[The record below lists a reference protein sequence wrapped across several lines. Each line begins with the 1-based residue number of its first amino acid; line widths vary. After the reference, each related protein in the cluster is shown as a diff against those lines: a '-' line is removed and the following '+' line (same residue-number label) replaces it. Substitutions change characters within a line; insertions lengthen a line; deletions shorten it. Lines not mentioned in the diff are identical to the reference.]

1 LTTSLAEIRLIAEVE
16 FASIVDYAELMGA
29 KLRLVLSD
37 SSYVD
42 VWLSRKLQGR
52 FGFHWERR
60 HIDGCFY
67 RYDNFP
73 NTNWRNVSTYP
84 RHFHNGSQDE
94 VVASPF
100 SQEIL
105 QGFREFMAFA
115 KSKLPAKSQAKP

>member
-1 LTTSLAEIRLIAEVE
+1 
-16 FASIVDYAELMGA
+16 MGA

-42 VWLSRKLQGR
+42 VWLSRKLKR
-52 FGFHWERR
+52 RLGFHWERR
-60 HIDGCFY
+60 HIDKCIY

-73 NTNWRNVSTYP
+73 NTNWQNVSTYP
-84 RHFHNGSQDE
+84 YHFHNGSQDE

-105 QGFREFMAFA
+105 QGFREFMAFVV
-115 KSKLPAKSQAKP
+115 SKLSPQLKTKP

>member
-1 LTTSLAEIRLIAEVE
+1 MTTSLEEIRLIAEVE
-16 FASIVDYAELMGA
+16 FLSIVDYAEPMGA

-42 VWLSRKLQGR
+42 VWLSRKLKGR

-60 HIDGCFY
+60 HIDECFY

-73 NTNWRNVSTYP
+73 NTNWLNVSTYP
-84 RHFHNGSQDE
+84 YHFHDGSQDN

-100 SQEIL
+100 SQEIA
-105 QGFREFMAFA
+105 QGFREFIAFA
-115 KSKLPAKSQAKP
+115 ESKLSAKLQTQS

>member
-1 LTTSLAEIRLIAEVE
+1 LTASLDKIRRIAEVE
-16 FASIVDYAELMGA
+16 FTSIVDYAEPMGA

-42 VWLSRKLQGR
+42 VWLSRKLEGR

-60 HIDGCFY
+60 HIDGRIF

-73 NTNWRNVSTYP
+73 NTNWQDVSTYP
-84 RHFHNGSQDE
+84 YHFHNGSQDT

-100 SQEIL
+100 GQEIL

-115 KSKLPAKSQAKP
+115 ESKLSAEL

>member
-1 LTTSLAEIRLIAEVE
+1 LTASLDKIRRIAEVE
-16 FASIVDYAELMGA
+16 FTSIVDYAEPMGA
-29 KLRLVLSD
+29 KLRLVPSD

-42 VWLSRKLQGR
+42 VWLSRKLEGR

-60 HIDGCFY
+60 HIDGRIF

-73 NTNWRNVSTYP
+73 NTNWQDVSTYP
-84 RHFHNGSQDE
+84 YHFHNGSQDT

-100 SQEIL
+100 GQEIL

-115 KSKLPAKSQAKP
+115 ESKLSAEL

>member
-1 LTTSLAEIRLIAEVE
+1 MTAALGEIRLIAEVE
-16 FASIVDYAELMGA
+16 FAPIVDYAEPMGA

-37 SSYVD
+37 SSHVD
-42 VWLSRKLQGR
+42 VWLSRKLKGR

-73 NTNWRNVSTYP
+73 NANWRNVSTYP
-84 RHFHNGSQDE
+84 RHFHDGSQDN

-100 SQEIL
+100 SQEIA
-105 QGFREFMAFA
+105 QGFREFIAFA
-115 KSKLPAKSQAKP
+115 ESKLSAKLQTQS

>member
-1 LTTSLAEIRLIAEVE
+1 MTTSLEEIRLIAEVE
-16 FASIVDYAELMGA
+16 FLSIVDYAEPMGA

-42 VWLSRKLQGR
+42 VWLSRKLKRR

-73 NTNWRNVSTYP
+73 NTTWLNVSTYP
-84 RHFHNGSQDE
+84 YHFHDGSQDN

-100 SQEIL
+100 SQEIA
-105 QGFREFMAFA
+105 QGFREFIAFA
-115 KSKLPAKSQAKP
+115 ESKLSAKLQTQS

>member
-1 LTTSLAEIRLIAEVE
+1 MTAALGEIRLIAEGE
-16 FASIVDYAELMGA
+16 FAPIVDYAEPMGA

-42 VWLSRKLQGR
+42 VWLSRKLKGR

-67 RYDNFP
+67 RYDNLP
-73 NTNWRNVSTYP
+73 TTNWRNVSTHP
-84 RHFHNGSQDE
+84 RHFHDGSQDN

-100 SQEIL
+100 SQEIS
-105 QGFREFMAFA
+105 QGFREFMAFDE
-115 KSKLPAKSQAKP
+115 SKLSAKVQAQS

>member
-1 LTTSLAEIRLIAEVE
+1 LTVSLEDIRLIAEVE
-16 FASIVDYAELMGA
+16 FASIVDYVEPIGA

-42 VWLSRKLQGR
+42 VWLSRKLKGR

-60 HIDGCFY
+60 HIDGSFY

-84 RHFHNGSQDE
+84 RHFHDGSQDN
-94 VVASPF
+94 VVVSPF
-100 SQEIL
+100 HQEIS

-115 KSKLPAKSQAKP
+115 RGKLSVMLRAKP

>member
-1 LTTSLAEIRLIAEVE
+1 LTTSLEEIRLIAEVE
-16 FASIVDYAELMGA
+16 FLSIVDYAEPMGA

-42 VWLSRKLQGR
+42 VWLSRKLKGR

-73 NTNWRNVSTYP
+73 NTSWRDVSTYP
-84 RHFHNGSQDE
+84 RHFHDGSQDN
-94 VVASPF
+94 VVVSPF
-100 SQEIL
+100 DQEIS
-105 QGFREFMAFA
+105 QGFREFMAFVE
-115 KSKLPAKSQAKP
+115 SKLSVILQAKP